1 MDRLVFRGGLENT
14 GDCGHSGGMAATL
27 DSIRNA
33 VLNHPGVL
41 EATIEEDVNLGT
53 LNIELQLVRRDFDLE
68 QFKSAMRDRLP
79 VAVRFNVA
87 ITGQTDPYKPNPFE
101 HVVLRDYDVNMSDAE
116 LALRLKT
123 LRG

>member
-1 MDRLVFRGGLENT
+1 
-14 GDCGHSGGMAATL
+14 MAATIA
-27 DSIRNA
+27 SIRNA

-68 QFKSAMRDRLP
+68 QFKLAMRDRLP